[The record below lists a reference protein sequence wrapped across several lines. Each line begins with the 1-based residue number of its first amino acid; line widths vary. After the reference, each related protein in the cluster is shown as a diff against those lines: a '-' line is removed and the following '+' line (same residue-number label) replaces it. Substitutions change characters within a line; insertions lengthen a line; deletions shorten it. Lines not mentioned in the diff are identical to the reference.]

1 MILMDGSMGN
11 ELLTRRSDLIS
22 GLWSAQYLIDA
33 PELVKEVHLEYI
45 NSGADL
51 IITNTYSTIPS
62 YLSKKNAVDK
72 MPALIRLAGELARE
86 AVQDSKK
93 EVIVAGSLPPL
104 EESYRPDL
112 VIDKEEAVPIYE
124 TLVKELTPYVDI
136 FICETMS
143 SIKEMQH
150 VMQAL
155 HNLDNEKPVWIAWSL
170 KEDQKN
176 KLRSGESIKEA
187 FEASASVEPEA
198 YLFNCTDPY
207 AITEGLKELKELT
220 QKPIGGYPNVFNV
233 PDGWTLDNDVQVSVR
248 DLSVEKFLDF
258 AEEWQNLGASIIGG
272 CCGIGP
278 KFIKAVANKNKAT

>member
-1 MILMDGSMGN
+1 MGN
-11 ELLTRRSDLIS
+11 ELLTRRSDLVS

-62 YLSKKNAVDK
+62 YLSKKNAEDK
-72 MPALIRLAGELARE
+72 MPELIRLAGKLARE
-86 AVQDSKK
+86 AVKDSKK
-93 EVIVAGSLPPL
+93 EVRVAGSLPPL

-112 VIDKEEAVPIYE
+112 VIEAGEAVPIYE
-124 TLVKELTPYVDI
+124 TLIKELTPYVDI

-143 SIKEMQH
+143 SIEEMQH
-150 VMQAL
+150 AMQAL
-155 HNLDNEKPVWIAWSL
+155 KNLDNEKPVWISWSL
-170 KEDQKN
+170 KEDKKN
-176 KLRSGESIKEA
+176 QLRSGETIKDA
-187 FEASASVEPEA
+187 LNASAEIEPEA

-207 AITEGLKELKELT
+207 AITEGIKELKKLT

-233 PDGWTLDNDVQVSVR
+233 PDGWTLDNEVQVSVR
-248 DLSVEKFLDF
+248 DLSISKFLEF
-258 AEEWQNLGASIIGG
+258 AIEWRNLGATIIGG

-278 KFIKAVANKNKAT
+278 KFIKAVADIK

>member
-1 MILMDGSMGN
+1 MIVMDGSMGN
-11 ELLTRRSDLIS
+11 ELLARRSDLVT

-33 PELVKEVHLEYI
+33 PELVKEIHLDYI
-45 NSGADL
+45 NAGADL

-62 YLSKKNAVDK
+62 YLSKQKAEDK
-72 MPALIRLAGELARE
+72 MSELIHLAGKLARE
-86 AVQDSKK
+86 AVKDSKK
-93 EVIVAGSLPPL
+93 KVTVAGSLPPL

-112 VIDKEEAVPIYE
+112 VIDKKEAVPIYE
-124 TLVKELTPYVDI
+124 TLIKELTPYVDI

-150 VMQAL
+150 VIQAL
-155 HNLDNEKPVWIAWSL
+155 QNLDNEKPVWISWSL
-170 KEDQKN
+170 KEDKKN
-176 KLRSGESIKEA
+176 QLRSGESIKEA
-187 FEASASVEPEA
+187 FIASASIKPEA
-198 YLFNCTDPY
+198 YLFNCTDPF

-248 DLSVEKFLDF
+248 DLSVEKFLEF
-258 AEEWQNLGASIIGG
+258 AEEWRNLGATIIGG

-278 KFIKAVANKNKAT
+278 KFIKAVADKK

>member
-11 ELLTRRSDLIS
+11 ELLTRRTDLVS

-62 YLSKKNAVDK
+62 YLSKKNAEDK
-72 MPALIRLAGELARE
+72 MPELIRLAGKLARE
-86 AVQDSKK
+86 AVKDSKK
-93 EVIVAGSLPPL
+93 EVRVAGSLPPL

-112 VIDKEEAVPIYE
+112 VIEAGEAVPIYE
-124 TLVKELTPYVDI
+124 TLIKELTPYVDI

-143 SIKEMQH
+143 SIEEMQH
-150 VMQAL
+150 AMQAL
-155 HNLDNEKPVWIAWSL
+155 KNLDNEKPVWISWSL
-170 KEDQKN
+170 KEDKKN
-176 KLRSGESIKEA
+176 QLRSGETIEDA
-187 FEASASVEPEA
+187 LNASAEIEPEA

-207 AITEGLKELKELT
+207 AITEGIKELKKLT
-220 QKPIGGYPNVFNV
+220 HKPIGGYPNVFNV
-233 PDGWTLDNDVQVSVR
+233 PDGWTLDNEVQVSVR
-248 DLSVEKFLDF
+248 DLSISKFLEF
-258 AEEWQNLGASIIGG
+258 AIEWRNLGATIIGG

-278 KFIKAVANKNKAT
+278 KFIKAVADIK

>member
-1 MILMDGSMGN
+1 MIVMDGSMGN
-11 ELLTRRSDLIS
+11 ELLARRSDLVT

-33 PELVKEVHLEYI
+33 PELVKEIHLDYI
-45 NSGADL
+45 NAGADL

-62 YLSKKNAVDK
+62 YLSKQKAEDK
-72 MPALIRLAGELARE
+72 MPELINLAGKLARE
-86 AVQDSKK
+86 AVKDSKK
-93 EVIVAGSLPPL
+93 KVTVAGSLPPL

-124 TLVKELTPYVDI
+124 TLIKELTPYVDI

-150 VMQAL
+150 VIQAL
-155 HNLDNEKPVWIAWSL
+155 QNLDNEKPVWISWSL
-170 KEDQKN
+170 KEDKKN
-176 KLRSGESIKEA
+176 QLRSGESINEA
-187 FEASASVEPEA
+187 FNASASIKPEA
-198 YLFNCTDPY
+198 YLFNCTDPF

-248 DLSVEKFLDF
+248 DLSVEKFLEF
-258 AEEWQNLGASIIGG
+258 AEEWRNLGATIIGG

-278 KFIKAVANKNKAT
+278 KFIKAVADKK

>member
-1 MILMDGSMGN
+1 MIVMDGSMGN
-11 ELLTRRSDLIS
+11 ELLTRRSDLVT

-33 PELVKEVHLEYI
+33 PELVKEIHLDYI
-45 NSGADL
+45 NAGADL

-62 YLSKKNAVDK
+62 YLSKQKAEDK
-72 MPALIRLAGELARE
+72 MSELINLAGKLARE
-86 AVQDSKK
+86 AVKDSKK
-93 EVIVAGSLPPL
+93 KVTVAGSLPPL

-124 TLVKELTPYVDI
+124 TLIKELTPYVDI

-150 VMQAL
+150 VIEAL
-155 HNLDNEKPVWIAWSL
+155 QNLDNEKPVWISWSL
-170 KEDQKN
+170 KEDKKN
-176 KLRSGESIKEA
+176 QLRSGESIKEA
-187 FEASASVEPEA
+187 FIASASIKPEA
-198 YLFNCTDPY
+198 YLFNCTDPF

-248 DLSVEKFLDF
+248 DLSVERFLEF
-258 AEEWQNLGASIIGG
+258 AEEWRNLGATIIGG

-278 KFIKAVANKNKAT
+278 KFIKAVADKK

>member
-11 ELLTRRSDLIS
+11 ELLTRRSDLVS

-62 YLSKKNAVDK
+62 YLSKKNAEDK
-72 MPALIRLAGELARE
+72 MPELIRLAGKLARE
-86 AVQDSKK
+86 AVKDSKK
-93 EVIVAGSLPPL
+93 KVMVAGSLPPL

-112 VIDKEEAVPIYE
+112 VIEAGEAVPIYE
-124 TLVKELTPYVDI
+124 TLIKELTPYVDI

-143 SIKEMQH
+143 SIEEMQH
-150 VMQAL
+150 AMQAL
-155 HNLDNEKPVWIAWSL
+155 KNLDNEKPVWISWSL
-170 KEDQKN
+170 KEDKKN
-176 KLRSGESIKEA
+176 QLRSGETIEDA
-187 FEASASVEPEA
+187 LNASVEIKPEA

-207 AITEGLKELKELT
+207 AITEGIKELKKLT

-248 DLSVEKFLDF
+248 DLSIAKFLEF
-258 AEEWQNLGASIIGG
+258 AIEWRKLGATIIGG

-278 KFIKAVANKNKAT
+278 KFIKAVADIK